1 MTHVHHLKSKAV
13 WNSTHEQIK
22 ADMKWH
28 TLTLLRTKKSKEEDY
43 LKKGST
49 THCNHL
55 LILVADPGV
64 MQWES
69 YSGYH

>member
-1 MTHVHHLKSKAV
+1 MTHHLKRKAV

-28 TLTLLRTKKSKEEDY
+28 TQTPLGKKKKQSKEEDY
-43 LKKGST
+43 LKKKVPLHT
-49 THCNHL
+49 VHHI

-64 MQWES
+64 MQWQS
-69 YSGYH
+69 

>member
-1 MTHVHHLKSKAV
+1 MTHHLKRKAV

-28 TLTLLRTKKSKEEDY
+28 TQTLLGKK
-43 LKKGST
+43 KKTIKRGGLFKKKVPLHT
-49 THCNHL
+49 VHHI

-69 YSGYH
+69 